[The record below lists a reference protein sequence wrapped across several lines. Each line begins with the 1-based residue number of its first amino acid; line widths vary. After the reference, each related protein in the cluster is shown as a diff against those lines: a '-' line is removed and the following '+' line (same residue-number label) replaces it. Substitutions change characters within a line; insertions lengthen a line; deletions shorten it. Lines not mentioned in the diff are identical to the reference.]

1 VARARPQM
9 VLYIVASMAQNEHKL
24 FTTPVSV
31 NDGFKRS
38 DGKTWGVLGFFA
50 VVAIVIVLLINL
62 FVEKPKVRWPSSPVP
77 QAAPAKPDE
86 PRIYDVAPPE
96 SVPAK
101 PQ

>member
-1 VARARPQM
+1 
-9 VLYIVASMAQNEHKL
+9 MAQHEHKL

-38 DGKTWGVLGFFA
+38 DGKTWATLGI
-50 VVAIVIVLLINL
+50 VAIAALLIVLLINV

-77 QAAPAKPDE
+77 QAAPPTPAESEE
-86 PRIYDVAPPE
+86 PRTYDVAPRQPA
-96 SVPAK
+96 PAK

>member
-1 VARARPQM
+1 
-9 VLYIVASMAQNEHKL
+9 MAQNEHKL

-31 NDGFKRS
+31 NDGFKRA
-38 DGKTWGVLGFFA
+38 DGKTWATLGILA
-50 VVAIVIVLLINL
+50 VAAIVIVVLINL
-62 FVEKPKVRWPSSPVP
+62 FVEKPNVRWPSSPVP

-86 PRIYDVAPPE
+86 PRTYDVAPRE

>member
-1 VARARPQM
+1 
-9 VLYIVASMAQNEHKL
+9 MAQNEHKL

-38 DGKTWGVLGFFA
+38 DGKTWAVLGIVALAAIA
-50 VVAIVIVLLINL
+50 VVVLINL
-62 FVEKPKVRWPSSPVP
+62 FVEKPKVRWPSSPAQQAAPAP
-77 QAAPAKPDE
+77 QAAPAQPDE
-86 PRIYDVAPPE
+86 PRTYDVAPPA